1 MRWLLHWLF
10 SAVSLL
16 VVAHFVPGFYVKGFL
31 YALLAAAIIG
41 LVNATLGLFLKI
53 ITFPIII
60 ITFGLFLIVINACM
74 LKFASFFTPG
84 FVVQDWWAALW
95 GSVIL
100 SVLHF
105 IFRLLTR
112 KEKKDSD

>member
-16 VVAHFVPGFYVKGFL
+16 IAAHFVPGLHVDNFFY
-31 YALLAAAIIG
+31 AMLAVAIIG

-53 ITFPIII
+53 ITFPLSVL
-60 ITFGLFLIVINACM
+60 TFGLFLIVINACM

-84 FVVQDWWAALW
+84 FVVRDWWAALW

-100 SVLHF
+100 SLLHF
-105 IFRLLTR
+105 IFRRLTSR
-112 KEKKDSD
+112 ERRDRD